1 MLDPRLTA
9 KDPPP
14 KRKCQYVRPGAPVQ
28 NPRLQIR
35 RPNRNRHHDG
45 ACGLA
50 RQPAH
55 PTISNVSAALPRR
68 FSLLT
73 WTTRPAGRDHCQ
85 AYPKK
90 RKGVRRSV
98 FVFEGPSHNFSP
110 VSLAARPTRRLE
122 KRRHSNI
129 FFFWKL
135 EWVALW
141 VPHRESPSAT
151 TSTSIAMKAGA
162 PG

>member
-14 KRKCQYVRPGAPVQ
+14 KRKCQYVRPGAPVR
-28 NPRLQIR
+28 NARLQIR

-73 WTTRPAGRDHCQ
+73 WTTGQRAGITARHTPKNGRGCADPSSSLKGPRITSPRCRSQRALPGGWKSAGIVIFSSFGSLNGLPSGCLTANPPRQPQ
-85 AYPKK
+85 ALQS
-90 RKGVRRSV
+90 R
-98 FVFEGPSHNFSP
+98 
-110 VSLAARPTRRLE
+110 
-122 KRRHSNI
+122 
-129 FFFWKL
+129 
-135 EWVALW
+135 
-141 VPHRESPSAT
+141 
-151 TSTSIAMKAGA
+151 
-162 PG
+162 